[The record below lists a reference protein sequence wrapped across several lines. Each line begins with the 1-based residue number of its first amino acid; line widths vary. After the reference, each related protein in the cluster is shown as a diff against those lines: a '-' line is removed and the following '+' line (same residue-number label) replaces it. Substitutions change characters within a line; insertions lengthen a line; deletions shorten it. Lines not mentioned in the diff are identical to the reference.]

1 MFDKATRLKLRFTTS
16 KGEASVEDL
25 WDLPLTSE
33 RGHPNLDAI
42 AIALNKQ
49 LKESDTISFV
59 MPSKTQDEVT
69 RLKFDIVRHVIEVR
83 LAENADKA
91 KERERAAQREKILEI
106 IAHKQDEGLRNKS
119 IEELQSLLNG
129 SGAAANPA

>member
-42 AIALNKQ
+42 AISLNKQ
-49 LKESDTISFV
+49 LKDADTVSFV

-83 LAENADKA
+83 LAENAEKA
-91 KERERAAQREKILEI
+91 KERERAATKDKILEI
-106 IAHKQDEGLRNKS
+106 IAHKQDESLRNKS
-119 IEELQSLLNG
+119 IEELQAMING
-129 SGAAANPA
+129 SGAAANQA